1 MPCRG
6 RLARGERPQRQAF
19 RLSEA
24 IEPCNGHCKGGSRA
38 ALTRRVVGLLA
49 FASAVLP
56 LVASA
61 ARTFA
66 LGPVG
71 AIRAAWGRVVLC
83 VLEPRTASIS

>member
-19 RLSEA
+19 RLSDA
-24 IEPCNGHCKGGSRA
+24 IEPCNGHCKGGSR
-38 ALTRRVVGLLA
+38 TVPTWRVVGLLA

-56 LVASA
+56 PVASA

-71 AIRAAWGRVVLC
+71 AIRAAWGGAVLC
-83 VLEPRTASIS
+83 MLERRTASIS